1 MLMKLYVTVEEIEN
15 GYRKLSEDESRLCN
29 DLIAEAS
36 TLIDAY
42 AMSANEEVKKIVAKR
57 MIRRAI
63 ASSGAGTVPFGS
75 NGGTVSAMG
84 YSQSFTM
91 SGSVGEVYLSR
102 AEKNM
107 LGAKARI
114 GFASALVEESS

>member
-1 MLMKLYVTVEEIEN
+1 MPMKQYVTVEEIEN
-15 GYRKLSEDESRLCN
+15 GYRKLSDDESRLCT

-42 AMSANEEVKKIVAKR
+42 ALSADEGIKKIVAKR

-91 SGSVGEVYLSR
+91 TGTVGEVYLSR

-107 LGAKARI
+107 LGSKARI
-114 GFASALVEESS
+114 GFSSSLEEAKA